1 MDGAHCGLLLVARSH
16 DARTTSG
23 ISNTGLPASLLNPQ
37 VAGGRKFEIR
47 NSKFEILLLCLA
59 LIGTAACAHRGAP
72 PVRTEPAP
80 PQAPPM
86 QSVEKNWT
94 EKGIAS
100 WYGEPYHGRRTASG
114 EVYDMHAFTAA
125 HRSLPFGTVVE
136 VRRRDSGAEVT
147 VRINDRG
154 PFIAGRIIDLS
165 YAAAKRVGL
174 DVDGIAEVTI
184 RVVGRKDPPPRAAA
198 PPQAEVEETCFWVQV
213 GAFGEVGNARRA
225 QEALADA
232 DERAVVLEGLDEL
245 FRVRLGPF
253 TEVAAA
259 ERARNRVTDAWPG
272 ARVVPCGG

>member
-1 MDGAHCGLLLVARSH
+1 VPQGRFLAR
-16 DARTTSG
+16 
-23 ISNTGLPASLLNPQ
+23 
-37 VAGGRKFEIR
+37 GGGWQFEIR
-47 NSKFEILLLCLA
+47 NSKFEILLLVLLTMSA
-59 LIGTAACAHRGAP
+59 AACAHRGAP

-80 PQAPPM
+80 PQAPPV
-86 QSVEKNWT
+86 QSVEKGWT
-94 EKGIAS
+94 ERGIAS

-114 EVYDMHAFTAA
+114 EIYDMHAVTAA

-136 VRRRDSGAEVT
+136 VERRDSGAEVT

-184 RVVGRKDPPPRAAA
+184 RVVGREAPPPRAAG

-213 GAFGEVGNARRA
+213 GAFGEVRNARRA
-225 QEALADA
+225 QEVLAA
-232 DERAVVLEGLDEL
+232 AGEKAVVLEGLDEL

-253 TEVAAA
+253 DEAVAA